1 MQGKGAA
8 FGFVQHK
15 DSSDEEQKEP
25 NRLDEIFKPNK
36 KVYVEQSAV
45 VKNPLAAVTKENTI
59 TKMFRASE

>member
-8 FGFVQHK
+8 FGLVQQK

-36 KVYVEQSAV
+36 KVYEQPAEW
-45 VKNPLAAVTKENTI
+45 TKGHCKTNH
-59 TKMFRASE
+59 S